1 MDMDMLSLQHGL
13 PYVVV
18 AVGLLCVMVGISIR
32 RTHLIA
38 ASLTVLTLVAGI
50 VVHIPAASAMVDGG
64 VQVTPL
70 FKLDGVGL
78 FFNLLFLIVALLTV
92 LLGYRYLESNVRFR
106 EEFYL
111 LLLTMTFGA
120 MCLPASTHYV
130 SLLLGL
136 EIVSISLYAMIAYP
150 EALRSPVEAA
160 LKYLVL
166 SGIGSTT
173 ILFGMALNYA
183 ALGSMSFASGEV
195 ITAAA
200 ANDAYFVIGQVFI
213 WCGIAFKLSLVPFHI
228 WTPDVYEGAPALV
241 TGLLA
246 TVSKGA
252 VFAVV
257 MRYALESELLLEP
270 SIFLIVSL
278 IAVLSMIIGNLLA
291 LLQKNLKRLLAYSSI
306 AHMGY
311 LLIALLVMNSAPA
324 AVAYETMMIYFAGY
338 FVMTIAAFGLVTV
351 TSYASERELNRVADL
366 EGLFWTRPIL
376 AATMTATVLSLA
388 GIPLTVG
395 FIAKFYLFTAG
406 IEGELWILVWS
417 LIIGSAIGIYYY
429 LRLVFAM
436 TKTPENREE
445 SSWTGLVTGVGTLS
459 AIGLVIVVLGIY
471 PAPLIDFIKDMIAVS
486 GI

>member
-1 MDMDMLSLQHGL
+1 MNMLTLQHGL

-18 AVGLLCVMVGISIR
+18 AVGLLIVMVGISIK
-32 RTHLIA
+32 RTHLVA
-38 ASLTVLTLVAGI
+38 ASLTLLTLIAGI
-50 VVHIPAASAMVDGG
+50 VAHVPTLNVLESGGLDVDGL
-64 VQVTPL
+64 VR
-70 FKLDGVGL
+70 LDGIGV
-78 FFNLLFLIVALLTV
+78 FFNLLFLATSSLTV
-92 LLGYRYLESNVRFR
+92 LLGYRYLETNLRYR

-111 LLLTMTFGA
+111 LLLTLTFGA
-120 MCLPASTHYV
+120 MCLPIATHYV

-150 EALRSPVEAA
+150 DKVRPPLEAA
-160 LKYLVL
+160 LKYLIL

-183 ALGSMSFASGEV
+183 AVGSMAFGTGELTFEV
-195 ITAAA
+195 A
-200 ANDAYFVIGQVFI
+200 ANDAYFIIGQVFI
-213 WCGIAFKLSLVPFHI
+213 WSGIAFKLSLVPFHI

-246 TVSKGA
+246 TISKGA

-257 MRYALESELLLEP
+257 MRYAVESDLLTEP
-270 SIFLIVSL
+270 SVFLVVSL
-278 IAVLSMIIGNLLA
+278 IAVLSMIVGNLLA

-311 LLIALLVMNSAPA
+311 LLITLLMINSAQP
-324 AVAYETMMIYFAGY
+324 AVAFETLMLYVAGY
-338 FVMTIAAFGLVTV
+338 FLMTIAAFGLITV
-351 TSYASERELNRVADL
+351 TSYSADRELNRVTDL
-366 EGLFWTRPIL
+366 EGLFWTRPAL

-388 GIPLTVG
+388 GIPLTIG

-406 IEGELWILVWS
+406 IEGELWLLVWS

-436 TKTPENREE
+436 TKAPENDE
-445 SSWTGLVTGVGTLS
+445 SISWTGMITGVGTLS
-459 AIGLVIVVLGIY
+459 AIGLAIVVLGIY
-471 PAPLIDFIKDMIAVS
+471 PAPLIDFIQGMIAVS